1 MSAGRPLQGKGWSSV
16 LANIEGLISY
26 SVCQITIVLTAS
38 ILQSDSHGAE
48 CDYWSLGVLA
58 HEMFYGVTPFND
70 LERSVKFKF
79 PVKVKFPDTEG
90 SQASKELR
98 SFIEGLL
105 QVRRCLT

>member
-16 LANIEGLISY
+16 LVNIEGLISY
-26 SVCQITIVLTAS
+26 SVCQFTTVLTAS